1 MKWYRLPDGRWINK
15 DGIVLTTIRGGG
27 MPVETQNDRYAF
39 GDDDGSESAHSLDTE
54 NTPRTA
60 QDLDTNFTIRIQI
73 AETGGGSANITPTL
87 YCSYESG
94 TYTAVTTTSSAS
106 MPCRLV
112 DDANSRADNEATTE
126 RLTAGAGSWQAGEYD
141 DGQTDVGGDTIS
153 GLTSEYTEV
162 EFMIE
167 LDSTYAT
174 DGETFDFRVYNGT
187 AAFDSYPGTS
197 PRATA
202 SAATPINL
210 TVDALSQTNTVD
222 KVAITKES
230 TLVVDPLSQTN
241 TVDKVPITKE
251 SDLTVYDLS
260 QSNFIEAV
268 TLSVTNDLVVHNLS
282 QNNSVISNYIHKLES
297 TYRHSQ
303 ILYHPMVE
311 TAGGVANDY
320 SPEENDGT
328 FVGVDLANAAGP
340 DFEGVLVPYFDGA
353 NDYND
358 IETAGLEADF
368 NGSEL
373 TMLLWLKV
381 NNAGI
386 WTDGTIRR
394 AWNMQM
400 TGGVGDNNIRLERLN
415 SDNTFRVIYQA
426 NSTNE
431 IFDITMS
438 DTDWF
443 VIALRVSASEDTAK
457 VFKDGS
463 QEGATQTALGSW
475 SGSFGNTVIGASTV
489 IPSNVWN
496 GWIAH
501 GMIYAEAIPDA
512 VIAYLSDPTIDL
524 MWLEQAHSLQVD
536 NLSQSNTVELVTL
549 VQEHNLTV
557 DDLSQANE
565 VSVPTLTQVH
575 NLTVH
580 DLSQSNL
587 VENVVLSTEGVLAVY
602 NLSQSNLVG
611 VPTLTQIHNI
621 TVHDLSQSNLVEKV
635 TLNTSTTLVV
645 DNLSQSNLI
654 EAVNLTQ
661 VHVLVVDNLSQ
672 SNLVLYIDLTQI
684 HVLSVYEIN
693 QSNTLDKITLS
704 AAGDVVAFNL
714 AQPNLVEKVSL
725 TQLHTLSVDDLSQS
739 NLVEFLDLDT
749 ESALIVYNLGQTNL
763 VESLDL
769 TQIHNLANIDL
780 GQTNAIEVFALTQL
794 HNISVYDLSQ
804 TSQAPQIPL
813 SGEGTVTPFALFG
826 NNQVQVVELIQEHN
840 VNVSDVFENNFV
852 ETITLAPVPKL
863 VLADLSNSNAVDYA
877 GITTEYSMTVY
888 DLSQSQQADLIV
900 WGAVLGVKN
909 LSQTNTLWNSSFWQE
924 QFEFNV
930 TIAQKLYIDVG
941 IDQQQDVSEV
951 DL

>member
-1 MKWYRLPDGRWINK
+1 MNWIKLPDGRWK
-15 DGIVLTTIRGGG
+15 RLSDGYILSPIRGAGKA
-27 MPVETQNDRYAF
+27 VTIQNDTYAF
-39 GDDDGSESAHSLDTE
+39 GDDDGSESGHSLDTE
-54 NTPRTA
+54 NTDRTA
-60 QDLDTNFTIRIQI
+60 QLGDVVFMLRIQVEETAGGTEATGFALFAQKNGTGGYTEVTTGRTDGIRI
-73 AETGGGSANITPTL
+73 ANDTQ
-87 YCSYESG
+87 
-94 TYTAVTTTSSAS
+94 
-106 MPCRLV
+106 
-112 DDANSRADNEATTE
+112 SRADDENTTS
-126 RLTAGAGSWQAGEYD
+126 RLSAGAGTFTAGKYD
-141 DGQTDVGGDTIS
+141 DGQTQQGTTAVTLDTQ
-153 GLTSEYTEV
+153 YTDL
-162 EFMIE
+162 EFAIE
-167 LDSTYAT
+167 IDSANAT
-174 DGETFDFRVYNGT
+174 DTDYWDFRVQFTDGT
-187 AAFDSYPGTS
+187 VLDGTYPTGLPTATYDEGT
-197 PRATA
+197 PPA
-202 SAATPINL
+202 NL
-210 TVDALSQTNTVD
+210 VVDPLSQTNTVD

-230 TLVVDPLSQTN
+230 TLAVDPLSQTN

-251 SDLTVYDLS
+251 SDLVVYDLS

-268 TLSVTNDLVVHNLS
+268 TLSLTSDLVVHNLS

-475 SGSFGNTVIGASTV
+475 SGSFSNTVIGSTAV
-489 IPSNVWN
+489 VPSNVWN

-654 EAVNLTQ
+654 EAVNLAQ
-661 VHVLVVDNLSQ
+661 VHVLVVDDLSTANTVELVSLTQLHVLTVDNLSQ
-672 SNLVLYIDLTQI
+672 SNLVEL
-684 HVLSVYEIN
+684 V
-693 QSNTLDKITLS
+693 TLS
-704 AAGDVVAFNL
+704 IQGDI
-714 AQPNLVEKVSL
+714 QPRALSQANLVEKISL
-725 TQLHTLSVDDLSQS
+725 TQLHTLSVHDLSQS
-739 NLVEFLDLDT
+739 NLVSVPDVNS
-749 ESALIVYNLGQTNL
+749 ESALIVY
-763 VESLDL
+763 DL
-769 TQIHNLANIDL
+769 SQANF
-780 GQTNAIEVFALTQL
+780 IETVAVTQL
-794 HNISVYDLSQ
+794 HILTVSNLSVNNIVSLL
-804 TSQAPQIPL
+804 T
-813 SGEGTVTPFALFG
+813 
-826 NNQVQVVELIQEHN
+826 LIQEHN
-840 VNVSDVFENNFV
+840 VNV
-852 ETITLAPVPKL
+852 
-863 VLADLSNSNAVDYA
+863 
-877 GITTEYSMTVY
+877 Y
-888 DLSQSQQADLIV
+888 DLSQSNLVTVPNVNSITELVMANLLQTNFVESYAIPQEHNITTYDLSQGNAIDPVSMSVIHHLLVQDLSQANTSDFLV
-900 WGAVLGVKN
+900 WGAILGVYD
-909 LSQTNTLWNSSFWQE
+909 LSMANTVWNSSFWQE
-924 QFEFNV
+924 QFEFVATISTALRTEAYIEQSQANPV
-930 TIAQKLYIDVG
+930 TITYDLDK
-941 IDQQQDVSEV
+941 V
-951 DL
+951 DINI